1 MNLPLYLRRSPKRG
15 TYSFRLAVP
24 TKLRDLI
31 GKREIKKALRTTDH
45 RQALVMAM
53 KLHDEA
59 QQRFATLIGQTRAEP
74 TGLELYK
81 EAVEWLRSLGVN
93 EVKYD
98 GPRNEDA
105 PDEYIARMEVA
116 DRLIEKLERGQG
128 TELDAF
134 KVEALQGTLE
144 LPPPT
149 VKDAV
154 KLYLEDRNSREKR
167 PHVDRQSFEQM
178 VRRNEGYLI
187 ASLGGDR
194 KLSAITRSDA
204 RSFLEFMKRKA
215 DRRDGKSP
223 LKAGSINKT
232 LTIVSAIFNHANVEF
247 ELNLPNPF
255 RGLKVE
261 DDESRRDKRRSFTD
275 AELTSYLKAMKE
287 SNNEAY
293 LCTVLMAYTGARTA
307 EITGLEVADVRLDC
321 DIPHLIIRPNKV
333 RPKLKTGMISRRLVP
348 LLEDAL
354 VAAKEAVKGKAD
366 PSEAVFPR
374 YAKPRGEDNLSA
386 VQMKVIRCKLKIT
399 DRRLAA
405 YSTRHTLKDK
415 MRNALVP
422 PDLQDA
428 ILGHTRG
435 SVSEGYG
442 DGYWL
447 PLLKDAL
454 CKTLQPQSGVLAK

>member
-1 MNLPLYLRRSPKRG
+1 MNLPHYLQRSPKRG

-24 TKLRDLI
+24 NKLRDLV
-31 GKREIKKALRTTDH
+31 GKREIKKSLKTNDPRKAI
-45 RQALVMAM
+45 VMAM
-53 KLHDEA
+53 KLYDDA
-59 QQRFATLIGQTRAEP
+59 QQSFQALNDQNSDHQSER
-74 TGLELYK
+74 ELYQK
-81 EAVEWLRSLGVN
+81 AVGWLRSLGIQQ
-93 EVKYD
+93 VKYE
-98 GPRNEDA
+98 GPRTEDA
-105 PDEYIARMEVA
+105 SDEYIGRMALA
-116 DRLIEKLERGQG
+116 DRLIDKLESGKG
-128 TELDAF
+128 TDLDGF
-134 KVEALQGTLE
+134 KVEALQGTLVP
-144 LPPPT
+144 PPPT

-154 KLYLEDRNSREKR
+154 KLYLKDRNAREKR
-167 PHVDRQSFEQM
+167 SHADRQSFEQM
-178 VRRNEGYLI
+178 VRRNEGYLL

-194 KLSAITRSDA
+194 KLTAITRADA
-204 RSFLEFMKRKA
+204 RSFLDFMKRKT
-215 DRRDGKSP
+215 DQRDGKSP

-232 LTIVSAIFNHANVEF
+232 LTIVSAIFNHANIEF

-261 DDESRRDKRRSFTD
+261 DDESRRDKRRSFTE
-275 AELTSYLKAMKE
+275 AELVNYLKAMQE
-287 SNNEAY
+287 SNKEAY

-307 EITGLEVADVRLDC
+307 EITGLEVADIRLDC
-321 DIPHLIIRPNKV
+321 DIPHLIIRPNKL
-333 RPKLKTGMISRRLVP
+333 RPKLKTGMISRRFVP
-348 LLEDAL
+348 LLGDAL
-354 VAAKEAVKGKAD
+354 AAATEAVRGKD
-366 PSEAVFPR
+366 NPSEAVFPR

-386 VQMKVIRCKLKIT
+386 VQMKVIRDKLKIT

-415 MRNALVP
+415 MRNALVQ

-454 CKTLQPQSGVLAK
+454 SKSLLLRSGILAK